1 MSFWLPALILTALA
15 LAWPLAALLR
25 ARSAPPPRAAHEAQA
40 LKAQI
45 AEIARDQT
53 RGIVAPEDAAA
64 ARTEL
69 SRRLLKAD
77 AVASQ
82 APEAAPR
89 RGAPWLAL
97 LLGAGILA
105 TAGGVYAK
113 IGAPGLPDQPLAGRG
128 PEGALLAALGAAGG
142 RLSQV
147 QAESLA
153 EARGA
158 RLRVPAPPAP
168 PAGEPSLPE
177 LYAQLRAAVA
187 KNPKDPQGLRLLAG
201 FGSRLGHFQESWP
214 AYLALADL
222 TGEPAE
228 AAALRAQA
236 AGAMVL
242 AAGGYLSPEADSA
255 MAAALR
261 EAPAEAAFARGL
273 RLLALEG
280 AEDPR
285 RAQEIAMGLLEGVD
299 FAPAPSAQ
307 EVAAAEAMSAED
319 RAAMI
324 EGMVESL
331 AARLEE
337 EPRNLEG
344 WIRLISAWGV
354 LGREEERRAA
364 LTSARAVFAGDSAAL
379 ARLAAADRESAR

>member
-15 LAWPLAALLR
+15 LSWPLAALLR
-25 ARSAPPPRAAHEAQA
+25 ARPAPLPRVAHEAEA

-53 RGIVAPEDAAA
+53 RGIVSPEDAAS
-64 ARTEL
+64 ARLEL

-77 AVASQ
+77 AA
-82 APEAAPR
+82 AAGTPEAAPR
-89 RGAPWLAL
+89 RGAPLVAGLLA
-97 LLGAGILA
+97 AGVLA
-105 TAGGVYAK
+105 AAGGVYAR

-128 PEGALLAALGAAGG
+128 PEGAMLAALGAAGG
-142 RLSQV
+142 RLSQR

-158 RLRVPAPPAP
+158 RPRVPEPPAP
-168 PAGEPSLPE
+168 PAGEPPLPE
-177 LYAQLRAAVA
+177 LYARLRQAVA
-187 KNPKDPQGLRLLAG
+187 ANAQDPQGLALLAG
-201 FGSRLGHFQESWP
+201 FGARLGHFEESWP
-214 AYLALADL
+214 AYLSLADL
-222 TGEPAE
+222 TADPAE
-228 AAALRAQA
+228 AAALRARA
-236 AGAMVL
+236 VGAMAL
-242 AAGGYLSPEADSA
+242 AAGGYVSPEADSA

-261 EAPAEAAFARGL
+261 EAPEEASFARGL

-280 AEDPR
+280 PEDPR
-285 RAQEIAMGLLEGVD
+285 RAREIALGLLEGAD
-299 FAPAPSAQ
+299 FAPAPTAQ
-307 EVAAAEAMSAED
+307 DVAAAGAMSADD

-324 EGMVESL
+324 EGMVEGL

-344 WIRLISAWGV
+344 WIRLVGAWGV

-364 LTSARAVFAGDSAAL
+364 LASARAAFAGDATAL
-379 ARLAAADRESAR
+379 ARLAAADRESAP